1 MAQQAG
7 HGEAAVGYYRSDALF
22 LRPVR
27 GTLEFSLAS
36 IINQYG
42 ISDRRSGKKRTVK
55 REAELATQSQILE
68 EQISSG
74 FHNGCGQPL

>member
-1 MAQQAG
+1 
-7 HGEAAVGYYRSDALF
+7 
-22 LRPVR
+22 VR
-27 GTLEFSLAS
+27 RTLEFSLAS

-42 ISDRRSGKKRTVK
+42 IPDRRLGKKLTLK

-74 FHNGCGQPL
+74 FQNGCRKPRQKS

>member
-1 MAQQAG
+1 
-7 HGEAAVGYYRSDALF
+7 
-22 LRPVR
+22 VR
-27 GTLEFSLAS
+27 ETLEFSLAS

-42 ISDRRSGKKRTVK
+42 ISDRRLGKKLTVK

-74 FHNGCGQPL
+74 FHHGCGQPRQKS